1 MPRKNEIDYLADIS
15 SALGAT
21 EGGNIVSNIVNG
33 VSVAGSQSATQAAL
47 PARPT
52 RQYLLIQNQS
62 DTQMT
67 VGFGSAGTAD
77 SLRLPANNGG
87 VVFGDSFVPLTDI
100 RIFCTAANKAYY
112 ILEAYTV

>member
-21 EGGNIVSNIVNG
+21 EGGNVISNIVNDN
-33 VSVAGSQSATQAAL
+33 SVNGNVTAL

-67 VGFGSAGTAD
+67 VGFGANGNAN

-100 RIFCTAANKAYY
+100 RIFCTAANKPYY
-112 ILEAYTV
+112 ILEAYTA

>member
-21 EGGNIVSNIVNG
+21 EGANVVTNIVND
-33 VSVAGSQSATQAAL
+33 VSVNGNVTAL
-47 PARPT
+47 PTRPT

-67 VGFGSAGTAD
+67 IGFGSNGTAT

-87 VVFGDSFVPLTDI
+87 VVFGDSFVPVSDI
-100 RIFCTAANKAYY
+100 RIFCTAAGKQFY
-112 ILEAYTV
+112 ILEAYTQ